1 MAVSTKQEER
11 EALEQIRKIVEALGP
26 DSYVGTAFMGCFE
39 DAEENIEN
47 DFAFSMYGRYKSIES
62 EYEDLYKEN
71 RELVEKMSKLESE
84 IKSQSETVDQLRS
97 SSVEDSNTITRQRDA
112 YVELKNTYDS
122 TYAEQ
127 TARIK
132 ELEQEVIVLK
142 AKLYD
147 LIVKE

>member
-1 MAVSTKQEER
+1 MVSTKEQER
-11 EALEQIRKIVEALGP
+11 KALAQIRKIVEDLGEN
-26 DSYVGTAFMGCFE
+26 SYVGTAFIGCFE

-84 IKSQSETVDQLRS
+84 VKSQSETIDQLRS
-97 SSVEDSNTITRQRDA
+97 SSVEDSNIIKKQRDT

-127 TARIK
+127 ADRIK

>member
-1 MAVSTKQEER
+1 MTTKEQER
-11 EALEQIRKIVEALGP
+11 KALEQIKKIVEGLGE
-26 DSYVGTAFMGCFE
+26 DSYVATAFTGCFE

-47 DFAFSMYGRYKSIES
+47 DFAFSMYGRFKSIES
-62 EYEDLYKEN
+62 EYRELYKEYH
-71 RELVEKMSKLESE
+71 ELAKQMPKLESE
-84 IKSQSETVDQLRS
+84 IQSQSEIIDQLRS
-97 SSVEDSNTITRQRDA
+97 SSVEDSNTITRQIDA
-112 YVELKNTYDS
+112 YVELMNTYDF
-122 TYAEQ
+122 TFAEQ

>member
-1 MAVSTKQEER
+1 MVSTKEQER
-11 EALEQIRKIVEALGP
+11 KALEQIRKIVEGLGE
-26 DSYVGTAFMGCFE
+26 DSYVATAFTGCFE

-84 IKSQSETVDQLRS
+84 IKSQSETIDQLRS

-112 YVELKNTYDS
+112 YVELKDTYDT
-122 TYAEQ
+122 TYTEQ
-127 TARIK
+127 K
-132 ELEQEVIVLK
+132 EQIEKLEQEVIILK